1 MSCGCNNNK
10 EQPRGG
16 DLDYWTPPTVD
27 KPMSAIP
34 SWFYILVLVLVGIIA
49 YRKLM

>member
-1 MSCGCNNNK
+1 MSCGCNKNK

-27 KPMSAIP
+27 SPAMGIP
-34 SWFYILVLVLVGIIA
+34 SWFYILVLVLVSIIA
-49 YRKLM
+49 YQKLT

>member
-1 MSCGCNNNK
+1 MSCGCNKNK

-27 KPMSAIP
+27 LPAMGIP
-34 SWFYILVLVLVGIIA
+34 SWFYILILVLVSIIA
-49 YRKLM
+49 YQKLT